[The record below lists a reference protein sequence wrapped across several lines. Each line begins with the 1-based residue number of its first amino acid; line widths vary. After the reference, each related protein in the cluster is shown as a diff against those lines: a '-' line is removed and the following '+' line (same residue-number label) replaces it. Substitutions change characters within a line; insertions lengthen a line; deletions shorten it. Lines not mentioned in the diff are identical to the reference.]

1 MVSKCQI
8 GGQVEQ
14 DKTGQVTMFASFTAK
29 PRPFVVN
36 INLMSNNPDFQG
48 SAMASSEEHGPNT
61 SGESLKRGTAD
72 GESDEEEKE
81 EKDKEY
87 EKEKDEKKDG
97 KEKDEKEKKEDKEEK
112 KEEKEEKEKDEP
124 SLGN

>member
-8 GGQVEQ
+8 GGQVGQ

-48 SAMASSEEHGPNT
+48 SAMASSEENGPNT
-61 SGESLKRGTAD
+61 PGESLKRGTAD

-81 EKDKEY
+81 EEEKDKDKEY
-87 EKEKDEKKDG
+87 EKEKKEEK
-97 KEKDEKEKKEDKEEK
+97 KEKDEKKEEEK
-112 KEEKEEKEKDEP
+112 KEEKEKDEP

>member
-8 GGQVEQ
+8 GGQVGQ

-48 SAMASSEEHGPNT
+48 SAMASSEENGPINT
-61 SGESLKRGTAD
+61 PGESLKKGTAD

-87 EKEKDEKKDG
+87 EKEK
-97 KEKDEKEKKEDKEEK
+97 
-112 KEEKEEKEKDEP
+112 KEKDEP